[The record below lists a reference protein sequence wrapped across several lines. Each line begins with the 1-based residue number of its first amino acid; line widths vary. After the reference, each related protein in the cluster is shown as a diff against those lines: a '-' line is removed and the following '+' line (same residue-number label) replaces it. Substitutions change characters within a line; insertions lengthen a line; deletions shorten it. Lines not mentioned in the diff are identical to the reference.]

1 MSSFQLRCN
10 SGNLASMKLDR
21 FIRVALGVGLAL
33 VFVIALAAIIFV
45 TESALNVWDRLLEG
59 PRLFLYGYLAAIS
72 LLVVFAIWLMVNL
85 LVRRKPP
92 KASHPEVPLRKADIE
107 SRLRDADV
115 AGVDV
120 GAAREELA
128 ELASR
133 QSDGSIH
140 LCFFGEISSGKSSLI
155 KALAPGSD
163 VSVDVIGGSTAEVR
177 HYRWRDEGGAQV
189 LLTDM
194 PGTAGL
200 EGTLTDLA
208 REEAQRAQV
217 VVYVCDGDL
226 TRAEKEA
233 LRELL
238 ANEKP
243 LILVL
248 NKSDRYNAEEQSM
261 VLERLLDHLQDL
273 GGDVERDRVVAVSA
287 GGDVEVVERRPG
299 GEEEV
304 VTRRRDA
311 DIGVLVVAINRLL
324 GGDRDELDQ
333 RRERAVFRLAAN
345 KLELAEAGFR
355 QQRGEQV
362 IRNATRKAV
371 LGALAAVSPG
381 TDVVIQGYIGTSM
394 TRELCKLYDVAP
406 RDIDVEEF
414 LTLSES
420 RAGKALPLAL
430 AVAGNGLKA
439 FPGLGTV
446 AGGLVHA
453 VAYGLIFD
461 ALGRSLLRTLDAHGE
476 FRPDAAVSDFEES
489 IGEHLETHV
498 RQVARMAISNR
509 DDDR

>member
-1 MSSFQLRCN
+1 
-10 SGNLASMKLDR
+10 MKLDR
-21 FIRVALGVGLAL
+21 FIRVALGSGLAL

-85 LVRRKPP
+85 LVRRKPR
-92 KASHPEVPLRKADIE
+92 ASAHKEKPVRREDIE
-107 SRLRDADV
+107 SRLRDADA

-120 GAAREELA
+120 SAARAELA
-128 ELASR
+128 ELADR
-133 QSDGSIH
+133 QSAGSVH

-155 KALAPGSD
+155 KALVPDAEVMID
-163 VSVDVIGGSTAEVR
+163 VVGGSTAEVS
-177 HYRWRDEGGAQV
+177 HYRWRSEGGAEV

-200 EGTLTDLA
+200 EEGLTDLA
-208 REEAQRAQV
+208 REEAQRAQI

-233 LRELL
+233 LSDLL

-243 LILVL
+243 LVLVL
-248 NKSDRYNAEEQSM
+248 NKSDRYTPEEQSM
-261 VLERLLDHLQDL
+261 LLERLLDHLQDL
-273 GGDVERDRVVAVSA
+273 GGELGRDRVVAVSA
-287 GGDVEVVERRPG
+287 GGEVDVIEQRADGVEETARRQ
-299 GEEEV
+299 
-304 VTRRRDA
+304 RDA

-324 GGDRDELDQ
+324 GGGREALDE
-333 RRERAVFRLAAN
+333 RRERAVFRLAAS
-345 KLELAEAGFR
+345 KLEVAEAEYR
-355 QQRGEQV
+355 QQRGEQIV
-362 IRNATRKAV
+362 RNATRKAV

-394 TRELCKLYDVAP
+394 TRELCKLFDVAP

-461 ALGRSLLRTLDAHGE
+461 ALGRSLLKTLDLHGE
-476 FRPDAAVSDFEES
+476 FRPDVAVSEFEES

-498 RQVARMAISNR
+498 RQVARMAIADR
-509 DDDR
+509 DDDG

>member
-1 MSSFQLRCN
+1 
-10 SGNLASMKLDR
+10 MKLDR
-21 FIRVALGVGLAL
+21 FIRVALGSGLAL

-85 LVRRKPP
+85 LVRRKPR
-92 KASHPEVPLRKADIE
+92 ASAHKEKPVRREDIE
-107 SRLRDADV
+107 SRLRDADA

-120 GAAREELA
+120 SAARAELA
-128 ELASR
+128 ELADR
-133 QSDGSIH
+133 QSTGSVH

-155 KALAPGSD
+155 KALVPDAEVMID
-163 VSVDVIGGSTAEVR
+163 VVGGSTAEVS
-177 HYRWRDEGGAQV
+177 HYRWRSEGGAEV

-200 EGTLTDLA
+200 EEGLTDLA
-208 REEAQRAQV
+208 REEAQRAQI

-233 LRELL
+233 LSDLL

-243 LILVL
+243 LVLVL
-248 NKSDRYNAEEQSM
+248 NKSDRYTPEEQSM
-261 VLERLLDHLQDL
+261 LLERLLDHLQDL
-273 GGDVERDRVVAVSA
+273 GGELGRDRVVAVSA
-287 GGDVEVVERRPG
+287 GGEVDVIEQRADGVEETVRRQ
-299 GEEEV
+299 
-304 VTRRRDA
+304 RDA

-324 GGDRDELDQ
+324 GGGREALDE
-333 RRERAVFRLAAN
+333 RRERAVFRLAAS
-345 KLELAEAGFR
+345 KLEVAEAEYR
-355 QQRGEQV
+355 QQRGEQIV
-362 IRNATRKAV
+362 RNATRKAV

-394 TRELCKLYDVAP
+394 TRELCKLFDVAP

-461 ALGRSLLRTLDAHGE
+461 ALGRSLLKTLDLHGE
-476 FRPDAAVSDFEES
+476 FRPDVAVSEFEES

-498 RQVARMAISNR
+498 RQVARMAIADR
-509 DDDR
+509 DDDG

>member
-107 SRLRDADV
+107 SRLRDADA

-200 EGTLTDLA
+200 EETLTDLA

>member
-10 SGNLASMKLDR
+10 SGNLACMKLDR
-21 FIRVALGVGLAL
+21 FIRVVLGVGLAL

-59 PRLFLYGYLAAIS
+59 PRLFLYGYLAAVA

-85 LVRRKPP
+85 LVRRKPE
-92 KASHPEVPLRKADIE
+92 KTSHPDTPLRKEDIE
-107 SRLRDADV
+107 SRLRDADA

-120 GAAREELA
+120 KAAREELA
-128 ELASR
+128 ELALR
-133 QSDGSIH
+133 QSHGAVH
-140 LCFFGEISSGKSSLI
+140 LSFFGEISSGKSSLI
-155 KALAPGSD
+155 KALAPDAD
-163 VSVDVIGGSTAEVR
+163 VSIDVIGGSTAEVR
-177 HYRWRDEGGAQV
+177 HYRWREEGGAEV

-200 EGTLTDLA
+200 DEGLSDLA

-217 VVYVCDGDL
+217 VVYVCEGDL
-226 TRAEKEA
+226 TRAEKDA
-233 LRELL
+233 LCELL
-238 ANEKP
+238 QNDKP
-243 LILVL
+243 LVLVL
-248 NKSDRYNAEEQSM
+248 NKSDRYDAQEQSM

-287 GGDVEVVERRPG
+287 GGDVEVVEQRPG
-299 GEEEV
+299 GEEAV
-304 VTRRRDA
+304 VTRKRDA

-324 GGDRDELDQ
+324 GGDRVELDS
-333 RRERAVFRLAAN
+333 RRERAVFKLAAS
-345 KLELAEAGFR
+345 KLASAEAEFR
-355 QQRGEQV
+355 QQRGEQI

-381 TDVVIQGYIGTSM
+381 TDVVIQGYVGTSM
-394 TRELCKLYDVAP
+394 TRELCKLYNVAP

-414 LTLSES
+414 LTLGES